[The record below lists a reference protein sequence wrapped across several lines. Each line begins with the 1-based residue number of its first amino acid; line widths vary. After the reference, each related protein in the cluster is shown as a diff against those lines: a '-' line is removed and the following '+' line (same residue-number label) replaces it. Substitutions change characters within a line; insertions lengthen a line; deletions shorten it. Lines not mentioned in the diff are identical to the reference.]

1 MKKVL
6 FTLAVVLGMATAAQ
20 AQLVIGG
27 GVGFNGG
34 TNKTTLNG
42 NWGDQ
47 AKFSNFGFTIAPT
60 IAYDINDNMEVG
72 ATLSFTYSESTNFA
86 QITNV
91 SGTEATKSAKDNV
104 NSDFSWSINPY
115 FRYRLFDVK
124 GFGFWLQAKA
134 ELGTSLESKTK
145 YYAYGNDSYL
155 PNRSQAV
162 ADAMNEPRPGHKYS
176 RFNGAGYIQPVLT
189 YGINEHWI
197 IYSELDLLSV
207 GVWGSVQKTTEE
219 FIPGSTTIKTT
230 DRAGNETPITET
242 VNTCNFN
249 LGLFQGRAITLGVV
263 YKF

>member
-6 FTLAVVLGMATAAQ
+6 FTLAVALGMIASAN

-27 GVGFNGG
+27 SLNFNGS
-34 TNKTTLNG
+34 TNKTSING

-47 AKFSNFGFTIAPT
+47 AKFSSFGFGIAPT

-72 ATLSFTYSESTNFA
+72 ATLSFSYNQRTNFA
-86 QITNV
+86 QIANV
-91 SGTEATKSAKDNV
+91 NGKEAAKNVKDNV

-134 ELGTSLESKTK
+134 ELGTSLENKTK
-145 YYAYGNDSYL
+145 YFAYGSDTEI
-155 PNRSQAV
+155 PARTQAQ
-162 ADAMNEPRPGHKYS
+162 ADVMNKVPDGHKYS
-176 RFNGAGYIQPVLT
+176 KFNGAGYIQPVLT

-207 GVWGSVQKTTEE
+207 GVWGYAEK
-219 FIPGSTTIKTT
+219 IT
-230 DRAGNETPITET
+230 DKGMDRSGNAADITVT
-242 VNTCNFN
+242 NNACNFN
-249 LGLFQGRAITLGVV
+249 LGLFQGRALSLGVV